1 MAIGGAAR
9 RTALAGLAAVSGGR
23 ASDLLWGRDR
33 LTVLVYH
40 RIGDPSEPG
49 MEFDP
54 GVFSATPEM
63 FARQMRWVASNFN
76 VVSVDDLVA
85 HLDGGPRLP
94 DRPLLITFDD
104 GYRDNH
110 EVAFP
115 VLRDLNLPAVIFLA
129 TGAIGTDRVMWW
141 DELPYLLGRTGRT
154 GAELPL
160 VGPRALHDAAARLSA
175 RRELVAALKAVPDD
189 ARARAM
195 GELRDVLGVAAPV
208 PAQPLFMDWD
218 AVAELVAGGV
228 DCQPHTVDHPIL
240 IRVDGDRARREIRE
254 SAEAVRRRTGRP
266 QVAFAYPNGDWSAD
280 TMAALTECGIRLGF
294 TMRLGPC
301 RASDWPAAPLE
312 IPRVPL
318 DATDSWDLFRLKA
331 TGAAS
336 SVLGAM
342 GRRPP
347 ARLAAA

>member
-1 MAIGGAAR
+1 MAIGAVVR
-9 RTALAGLAAVSGGR
+9 RTALAGLAAASGGR
-23 ASDLLWGRDR
+23 AADLLWGRDR
-33 LTVLVYH
+33 LTALVYH
-40 RIGDPSEPG
+40 RIGDPSAAG

-54 GVFSATPEM
+54 SLFSATPEM
-63 FARQMRWVASNFN
+63 FARQMRWAAANFN
-76 VVSVDDLVA
+76 VVSVGDVLA
-85 HLDGGPRLP
+85 HLDGGERLP

-110 EVAFP
+110 ELAFP
-115 VLRDLNLPAVIFLA
+115 VLRDRNLPAVVFLA
-129 TGAIGTDRVMWW
+129 TGAIGTNRVMWW
-141 DELPYLLGRTGRT
+141 DELAYLVGRTDRT

-160 VGPRALHDAAARLSA
+160 VGPRSLHDGPSRLSA
-175 RRELVAALKAVPDD
+175 RRELIVALKAVDD
-189 ARARAM
+189 DVRAHTM

-208 PAQPLFMDWD
+208 PDAPLFMDWD
-218 AVAELVAGGV
+218 AVAQLVAGGV
-228 DCQPHTVDHPIL
+228 DCQPHTVEHPIL

-254 SAEAVRRRTGRP
+254 SAEEVRRRTGRP

-280 TMAALTECGIRLGF
+280 TMSALAEAGIRLAF

-301 RASDWPAAPLE
+301 RAADWPGAPLE

-331 TGAAS
+331 TGTAS
-336 SVLGAM
+336 SVLGAL

-347 ARLAAA
+347 ARLAPA